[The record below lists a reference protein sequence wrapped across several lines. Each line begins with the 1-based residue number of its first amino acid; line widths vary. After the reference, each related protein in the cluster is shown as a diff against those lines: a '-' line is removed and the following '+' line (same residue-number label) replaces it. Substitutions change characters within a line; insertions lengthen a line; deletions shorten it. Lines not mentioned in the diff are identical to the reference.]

1 VGTYPTRTGNAVT
14 PWIDGESA
22 FVRICEAIE
31 SAQYS
36 VWATVTF
43 MWPTFEMPGGRGSAL
58 DVFGRAARRGLDV
71 RLIFWRPDDETANLR
86 TDAFWGS
93 PAQLELLARCYP
105 SVNIR
110 WDRAAPG
117 YCQHQKTWLID
128 ASNDGGTSFIGG
140 INLNPHSVARRDHQ
154 GAHENH
160 DVYIEVAG
168 PAVADVCH
176 NFVQRW
182 NEASERELSDGLWGP
197 RGGEPLVFPRRLPA
211 TQGEAVI
218 QIQRTTHAGLYHH
231 SEPSPGGVSFPIG
244 LGEKTNRFS
253 TRRRFAPHS
262 ERSTSSINISM
273 FPRSSPRWTTR

>member
-1 VGTYPTRTGNAVT
+1 MVVGSRVPFVNVGTFFSCLGNAVT
-14 PWIDGESA
+14 PRIDGESA
-22 FVRICEAIE
+22 FARICEAIE
-31 SAQYS
+31 SAQYR
-36 VWATVTF
+36 VWATVSF
-43 MWPTFEMPGGRGSAL
+43 LWPTFEMPGGRGSAL

-71 RLIFWRPDDETANLR
+71 SLIFWRPDEETANLR
-86 TDAFWGS
+86 TNAIWGS
-93 PAQLELLARCYP
+93 PAQQELLARCYP

-197 RGGEPLVFPRRLPA
+197 KDGEPLEKPRRLPA

-218 QIQRTTHAGLYHH
+218 QFLRLLLAGLFLFCVLFF
-231 SEPSPGGVSFPIG
+231 GGVSFPIG
-244 LGEKTNRFS
+244 FG
-253 TRRRFAPHS
+253 
-262 ERSTSSINISM
+262 
-273 FPRSSPRWTTR
+273 